1 MQPKLLAS
9 MPPKKSNRSKSVK
22 SRTLMPTSRKSFDPI
37 TTEKGEIL
45 SSFAIAMRGILPN
58 ACIFRGLPKDDVN
71 EHRTEEITEDHKE
84 TEGPTGSETEDPTGP
99 ETEDPAGP
107 ETEDPTRNE
116 IDILHISN
124 YTLDF
129 ITSKF
134 QSQTSCYD
142 FFNFLPKLT
151 DDEVFFIEKSTVGQH
166 DNCNWFSLRKGRIT
180 ASKFYQIFTK
190 VNSIKSKSSIDSN
203 SLIKIVMGY
212 TSVNPNIK
220 SLKHGRETEPIAN
233 HSYYTQVQGQIAI
246 TGRKWCDLF
255 IFTVNGYLQQR
266 IVLDEETFYNVL
278 FPNLKYFF
286 INCILPELL
295 NPKLNSVEQ
304 IPESMEVETS
314 LCDTQSYF
322 CSICKNFIKESEN
335 VSKYN
340 ERSVGCD
347 KCEMWFHFPC
357 VKFTKTDSKKKTW
370 FCPNCR

>member
-1 MQPKLLAS
+1 
-9 MPPKKSNRSKSVK
+9 
-22 SRTLMPTSRKSFDPI
+22 
-37 TTEKGEIL
+37 
-45 SSFAIAMRGILPN
+45 MR
-58 ACIFRGLPKDDVN
+58 C
-71 EHRTEEITEDHKE
+71 
-84 TEGPTGSETEDPTGP
+84 
-99 ETEDPAGP
+99 
-107 ETEDPTRNE
+107 
-116 IDILHISN
+116 
-124 YTLDF
+124 
-129 ITSKF
+129 
-134 QSQTSCYD
+134 
-142 FFNFLPKLT
+142 
-151 DDEVFFIEKSTVGQH
+151 FFIEKSTVGQH

-220 SLKHGRETEPIAN
+220 SLKHGRETEPIAVDNYISIYKKNHSNVTFRKCGMFVDQNNCFLSATPDLLVSCSCCGDGLLEIKCPVVPLCSDCTGFCSCHLPGYIVYKNCTFSVKQN

-295 NPKLNSVEQ
+295 SPKLNSVEQ
-304 IPESMEVETS
+304 PPESMEVETS

-322 CSICKNFIKESEN
+322 CPICKNLIKESEN